1 MWCPNCGSEQAAL
14 YECEELF
21 LYNRCLCLLDKM
33 TGELFQM
40 KEMEENGYDESRD

>member
-1 MWCPNCGSEQAAL
+1 MWCPNCGSEQATL

-21 LYNRCLCLLDKM
+21 LCNRCLCLLDKM

-40 KEMEENGYDESRD
+40 KRTGETRYDENRD